1 MYSASVCGNS
11 IETGT
16 TGYIVIV
23 SYLSS
28 DPVAVYHRQ
37 IDIWDPQYASFEGD
51 YLIVLTGDNVFKA
64 FYFDILKTEWINQI
78 DQG

>member
-1 MYSASVCGNS
+1 VFLIDSDDTQTVKKIIDVSLGGLNNNCKKIALHGTGMYSASVCGNS

-28 DPVAVYHRQ
+28 DPVAVYHR
-37 IDIWDPQYASFEGD
+37 
-51 YLIVLTGDNVFKA
+51 
-64 FYFDILKTEWINQI
+64 
-78 DQG
+78 

>member
-1 MYSASVCGNS
+1 LIDSTDTSKVLSIVDISLGGVDLNCQKIALHGTGMYSASVCGNS

-28 DPVAVYHRQ
+28 DPVV
-37 IDIWDPQYASFEGD
+37 
-51 YLIVLTGDNVFKA
+51 VL
-64 FYFDILKTEWINQI
+64 Y
-78 DQG
+78 